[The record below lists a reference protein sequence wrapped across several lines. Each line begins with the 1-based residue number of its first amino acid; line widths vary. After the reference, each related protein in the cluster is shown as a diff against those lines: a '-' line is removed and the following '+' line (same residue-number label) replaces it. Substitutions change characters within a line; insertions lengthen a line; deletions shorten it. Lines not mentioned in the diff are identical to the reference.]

1 MDLKAKIRLV
11 LNETYGEFNTHLEL
25 EYENK
30 VIENLSMG
38 DTKKQKA
45 WVTYNQVILE
55 LKHSLKDTLRTKEL
69 QYKLTGDA
77 NPNEVCI
84 DVLENVKD
92 FTPELT
98 RLYYKIKNL

>member
-11 LNETYGEFNTHLEL
+11 LKETYGEFNTYLEL

-30 VIENLSMG
+30 VIENLLMG
-38 DTKKQKA
+38 DLDKQKA
-45 WVTYNQVILE
+45 WATYNQVILE

-69 QYKLTGDA
+69 QYRLTDNS

-84 DVLENVKD
+84 DVLENVKYV
-92 FTPELT
+92 TPELT
-98 RLYYKIKNL
+98 RLYEKIKNL

>member
-11 LNETYGEFNTHLEL
+11 LKETYGEFNTYLEL

-38 DTKKQKA
+38 DSDRQKA
-45 WVTYNQVILE
+45 WATYNQVILE

-69 QYKLTGDA
+69 QYKLTDDT

-84 DVLENVKD
+84 DVLENVKNV
-92 FTPELT
+92 TPELT